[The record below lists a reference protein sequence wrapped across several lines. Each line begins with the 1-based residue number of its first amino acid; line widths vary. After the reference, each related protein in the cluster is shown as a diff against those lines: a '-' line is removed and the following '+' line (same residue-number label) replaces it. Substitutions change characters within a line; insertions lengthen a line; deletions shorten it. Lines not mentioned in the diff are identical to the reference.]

1 MNTNLNEFNI
11 EDTNFFNE
19 IQFNKD
25 EIRGTDETFFN
36 EQNEE
41 NNSKYSIELEK
52 SEDSINSDKLD
63 ICDKS
68 MEEEM
73 NKVTLNDKDENAI
86 QLFNKKR
93 LSKGDLNKIPLPI
106 FECIYCANEKL
117 AFNHLINNEFYLKYL
132 YNTEK
137 KDISIINF
145 LQENNLLL
153 LIEEEKNNKVQN
165 LIKRNNVNL
174 KSLQNLVK
182 LLLENTEYLSKYYTK
197 EESNNF
203 LKQKRRREGNIKLTK
218 SNRNKLDF
226 EKRKYG
232 KEKNELFEDDDNSND
247 SYEKINKICSN
258 ITENDTEGKESK
270 LDKCTEEKI
279 CNSFNKLLDDYSSE
293 DLSRKI
299 KWNDIIWEDKPYNI
313 WNDFIDDTN
322 VEFDEDS

>member
-1 MNTNLNEFNI
+1 MNTNLNDLNI

-25 EIRGTDETFFN
+25 EIKGTDETFFN
-36 EQNEE
+36 EQNDQ

-52 SEDSINSDKLD
+52 SEDSVSSDKLD

-73 NKVTLNDKDENAI
+73 NKVTLNDNNEDKI
-86 QLFNKKR
+86 QLCSKKR
-93 LSKGDLNKIPLPI
+93 LSNGDLNKIPIPI

-117 AFNHLINNEFYLKYL
+117 AFNHLINDEFSLKYL

-137 KDISIINF
+137 KDISLINF
-145 LQENNLLL
+145 LQKNNLLL
-153 LIEEEKNNKVQN
+153 PIEDEKDNKVQN
-165 LIKRNNVNL
+165 FIEKNNINIHKFKNLIKMI
-174 KSLQNLVK
+174 
-182 LLLENTEYLSKYYTK
+182 LENTEYISKYYTT
-197 EESNNF
+197 EESHNF
-203 LKQKRRREGNIKLTK
+203 LKQKRRRESNIKLIK
-218 SNRNKLDF
+218 YKKNKLDF

-232 KEKNELFEDDDNSND
+232 KEKNELFEDDNSSD
-247 SYEKINKICSN
+247 SSEKINRICNN
-258 ITENDTEGKESK
+258 INENETEGKDSK
-270 LDKCTEEKI
+270 LEKCTEEKI

-313 WNDFIDDTN
+313 WNDFIDDKN
-322 VEFDEDS
+322 IEFDESS